1 MLAPVI
7 ANRNFAIYL
16 VGSTFSLHGLW
27 IQRVAIGWLAWELTE
42 SETWLGIIA
51 LSEFLPIMLFGPFFG
66 VLADRLHRKTVAF
79 VANTINGAL
88 AMLLFAFVA
97 LEVID
102 IYLLFFITTMLG
114 VVSSA
119 FQPVRMSLVPSLV
132 PSDLVSSA
140 VAAQSI
146 VFNVS
151 RFVGPALAGVA
162 IATMGLASAFA
173 INAVSYLAMLIALAL
188 VELRMSRSGGEH
200 SHFLTELKEGI
211 SYTYS
216 HADIR
221 QQLLI
226 VSISALF
233 GRGIIVMLPAFADS
247 VFGGDS
253 STLAILTSVSGAGA
267 VLAGFFLTRLGSGDR
282 LLWSTVVGTVATGV
296 LMVFL
301 GATSSYALGI
311 AFVGALGFAL
321 TLVGIGSQARIQTT
335 VTESMRGRVL
345 SLWATVAFSA
355 PALGSLL
362 IGSTADR
369 VGLPATT
376 VVSGI
381 VCVSLALVVA
391 WRVGHL
397 RLERARQGQR

>member
-1 MLAPVI
+1 MLAPVVT
-7 ANRNFAIYL
+7 NRNFAIYL

-42 SETWLGIIA
+42 SQTWLGIIA
-51 LSEFLPIMLFGPFFG
+51 LSEFLPIMFFGPFFG
-66 VLADRLHRKTVAF
+66 VLADRLNRRTVAF
-79 VANTINGAL
+79 VANTINGVL

-97 LEVID
+97 LELID
-102 IYLLFFITTMLG
+102 IYVLFFITALFG
-114 VVSSA
+114 IVSSA
-119 FQPVRMSLVPSLV
+119 FQPVRMSLIPSLV
-132 PSDLVSSA
+132 PRELVSSA
-140 VAAQSI
+140 VATQSI

-151 RFVGPALAGVA
+151 RFLGPALAGVA

-173 INAVSYLAMLIALAL
+173 INSVSYLAMLIALAL
-188 VELRMSRSGGEH
+188 VELRTTRSGGEQ
-200 SHFLTELKEGI
+200 SHFLAELKEGVA
-211 SYTYS
+211 YTYS

-221 QQLLI
+221 QQLII

-253 STLAILTSVSGAGA
+253 GTLAILTSVSGAGA
-267 VLAGFFLTRLGSGDR
+267 VMAGFCLTRLGSGER
-282 LLWSTVVGTVATGV
+282 LLWSTVLGTVATGI
-296 LMVFL
+296 LMVLL
-301 GATSSYALGI
+301 GATSNYALGV

-321 TLVGIGSQARIQTT
+321 TLVGIGSQSRIQTT

-369 VGLPATT
+369 FGLPATT
-376 VVSGI
+376 IVSG
-381 VCVSLALVVA
+381 VTCMLLALILT
-391 WRVGHL
+391 WRVGRL
-397 RLERARQGQR
+397 RLEGARQRAL